1 VKLCNS
7 LAPPDLLKPR
17 RQELLEMDVNLR
29 RKQDFWLLVGV
40 AAGLAGFLGY
50 KIGSMPSPPPVVI
63 YVTPVPAP
71 AAK

>member
-1 VKLCNS
+1 
-7 LAPPDLLKPR
+7 
-17 RQELLEMDVNLR
+17 MDVNLR

-50 KIGSMPSPPPVVI
+50 KIGSMPSPPPVAI